1 MKIWIDMT
9 NSPHVMF
16 FEPII
21 ESLSK
26 EHEVMSTARDYQ
38 QTLSLLKEKGISY
51 TLIGKHHG
59 KSLLVKFKGM
69 FSEIALRIKFIN
81 QNKPDLTIT
90 HQSYY
95 ATLAARL
102 TGRKS
107 LYIFD
112 GDGALL
118 QMLGIFFGSKVLAP
132 EKLPSKIKGVKVSK
146 YPGLKEEVYISSF
159 SPDQNYLSKLGLNP
173 EKLTILIRPEAGS
186 ASYIKQENV
195 LGPLLDLLENEE
207 KFQVILLPR
216 TSEQKEYYKEFYK
229 NFFIPEGILSG
240 PDLAA
245 CVDLVISGGGTMN
258 REAVVFGTPVISA
271 YQNPPF
277 SIDKWL
283 IEEGYMDLIQEP
295 GLLDVEEAIEKKKRY
310 KMSTAGKEKIL
321 EEIEKML
328 QKLAASK

>member
-9 NSPHVMF
+9 NSPHVLF

-26 EHEVMSTARDYQ
+26 KHEVISTARDYQ
-38 QTLSLLKEKGISY
+38 QTLALLEKKGIPY
-51 TLIGKHHG
+51 TLLGKHHG
-59 KSLLVKFKGM
+59 KSLLAKIKGL
-69 FSEIALRIKFIN
+69 FGEVACRIKFIN
-81 QNKPDLTIT
+81 ENKPDLTIT

-112 GDGALL
+112 GDEAIL
-118 QMLGIFFGSKVLAP
+118 QMLGIFFGSRVLAP

-159 SPDQNYLSKLGLNP
+159 TPDQSYLSKLGFNP
-173 EKLTILIRPEAGS
+173 EKSTILIRPEAGS
-186 ASYIKQENV
+186 ATYIKKENV
-195 LGPLLDLLENEE
+195 LSPLLDSLENEE
-207 KFQVILLPR
+207 KYQVILLPR
-216 TSEQKEYYKEFYK
+216 TLEQKEYYKKSYK
-229 NFFIPEGILSG
+229 NLYIPEGILSG

-245 CVDLVISGGGTMN
+245 NVDLVISGGGTMN

-271 YQNPPF
+271 FQNPPL
-277 SIDKWL
+277 SIDRWL
-283 IEEGYMDLIQEP
+283 IEEGYMNLIKEP
-295 GLLDVEEAIEKKKRY
+295 NLQDIEEAINKKKSY
-310 KMSTAGKEKIL
+310 KMSSAGKEKIM
-321 EEIEKML
+321 EYIEQML
-328 QKLAASK
+328 QK

>member
-21 ESLSK
+21 HSLTK
-26 EHEVMSTARDYQ
+26 KHEVITTARDYQ
-38 QTLSLLKEKGISY
+38 QTLALLKEKGIPY
-51 TLIGKHHG
+51 TLMGKHHG
-59 KSLLVKFKGM
+59 KNLMAKIRGVL
-69 FSEIALRIKFIN
+69 SEIAARIKFIN
-81 QNKPDLTIT
+81 EKKPDLTIT

-107 LYIFD
+107 LYVFD
-112 GDGALL
+112 GDAAIL
-118 QMLGIFFGSKVLAP
+118 QMLGIFFGSRVLAP
-132 EKLPSKIKGVKVSK
+132 EKLPAKIKGVKISK

-159 SPDQNYLSKLGLNP
+159 TPDQSYLSKLGLNP

-186 ASYIKQENV
+186 ASYIKKENV
-195 LGPLLDLLENEE
+195 LGPLLDSLDNEE

-216 TSEQKEYYKEFYK
+216 TLEQKEYYKKSYK
-229 NFFIPEGILSG
+229 NFFIPEDILSG

-245 CVDLVISGGGTMN
+245 SVDLVISGGGTMN

-271 YQNPPF
+271 FQNPPL
-277 SIDKWL
+277 SIDRWL
-283 IEEGYMDLIQEP
+283 IEEGYMDLIKGPKLQ
-295 GLLDVEEAIEKKKRY
+295 DVEEAINKKKRY
-310 KMSTAGKEKIL
+310 EMSSAGKEKIL
-321 EEIEKML
+321 DYIEQML
-328 QKLAASK
+328 QK